1 MTINGI
7 EYKMLLTVRAR
18 KEIRALCPD
27 GKMENFVKLFDDEEN
42 GDEVMV
48 KLIATLSKC
57 HEDYAQYWAAQ
68 SGQNYEPHVL
78 TEEMIENLSSEDY
91 LKLSEEASS
100 AFLKG
105 MGVTVET
112 EPVKE
117 KGKKKEVA
125 KSENP

>member
-1 MTINGI
+1 MTIKGI

-27 GKMENFVKLFDDEEN
+27 GKFEKISDLFEDDGE
-42 GDEVMV
+42 GDENMV
-48 KLIATLSKC
+48 KLIAILSKA
-57 HEDYAQYWAAQ
+57 HEDYATYWAAQ
-68 SGQNYEPHVL
+68 SGQTYEPHVL
-78 TEEMIENLSSEDY
+78 TEETIENLSSEDFMI
-91 LKLSEEASS
+91 LAKEAST

-125 KSENP
+125 KSEIP